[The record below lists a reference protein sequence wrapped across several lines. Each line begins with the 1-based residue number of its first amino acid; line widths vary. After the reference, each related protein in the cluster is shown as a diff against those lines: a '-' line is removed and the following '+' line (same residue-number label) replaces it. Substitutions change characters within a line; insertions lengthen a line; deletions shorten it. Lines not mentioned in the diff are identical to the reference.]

1 MLPAFRNN
9 LSVPSS
15 SSPRTVKV
23 SLHNHCKSLKSHFR
37 TICLFFVVDSHLK
50 YATSSRAELLLPNFD
65 KVFPVLWLRKM
76 WQAVTLFK
84 CACCCRKLLTIP
96 TLFQHTHIYPVYW
109 HSAFSRACE
118 KPVICHIVKKYPA
131 FYGTWYFVTYYKTA
145 CHSSQCIAKLI
156 PSTPFILISLRLNT
170 IFSSHLYQ
178 FFPSDIMPLES
189 NLPCTQ
195 EISFSMCTQFL
206 SLCSEENTL
215 VSIQTELVLIHT
227 VRHISGRLIII

>member
-1 MLPAFRNN
+1 MDKLRIGVFRFMMSKN
-9 LSVPSS
+9 V
-15 SSPRTVKV
+15 T
-23 SLHNHCKSLKSHFR
+23 
-37 TICLFFVVDSHLK
+37 DSNVIQMC
-50 YATSSRAELLLPNFD
+50 LLLQEIINN
-65 KVFPVLWLRKM
+65 
-76 WQAVTLFK
+76 
-84 CACCCRKLLTIP
+84 TIK
-96 TLFQHTHIYPVYW
+96 FQHTHIYPVYW

-227 VRHISGRLIII
+227 VRHISGRLIIIWTSCVWICFYIVHLEF